1 MKFTD
6 FTHQNLHTFAPA
18 LTTVGFFATYSSPLT
33 AQALLLQRRT
43 GNTCLED
50 TEQRCVIA
58 AKLLGEFLGDSTA
71 SGPSRDERA
80 QQQNPSQTAN

>member
-1 MKFTD
+1 MTFT
-6 FTHQNLHTFAPA
+6 PSYSV
-18 LTTVGFFATYSSPLT
+18 LTVFGFFAMLSSPIT

-58 AKLLGEFLGDSTA
+58 AKLLGEFLGDLTA
-71 SGPSRDERA
+71 SRQRDEPCA
-80 QQQNPSQTAN
+80 